1 MGADPDEPPPPDLA
15 PGGEGEAAGGRRR
28 WSGRADASEG
38 ESNRPEEGW
47 LGIATSDGPIRDSD

>member
-38 ESNRPEEGW
+38 ESNRPEEG
-47 LGIATSDGPIRDSD
+47 